1 MSGLLMNQVHG
12 LGQAD
17 FIAALIGP
25 LVSGGASV
33 YQTYSESESSA
44 DELEQRQREFASLSK
59 AEQEK
64 TKAATQAALV
74 AQQLAIKRQAAEY
87 DLTLRRSEMR
97 GAWWQE
103 NLPWVI
109 GGGVLVA
116 LAVTAV
122 ATRKRR

>member
-1 MSGLLMNQVHG
+1 MSGLLMNQVGG

-33 YQTYSESESSA
+33 YQTYSESESGA
-44 DELEQRQREFASLSK
+44 DELKQRQREFTALSE
-59 AEQEK
+59 AEQAK
-64 TKAATQAALV
+64 TKAATQSALV
-74 AQQLAIKRQAAEY
+74 AQQLAIRRQAAEY

-97 GAWWQE
+97 GAWWQQ

-122 ATRKRR
+122 ATRKRG